1 MNREYDTYCPMPLV
15 VHAVAPSA
23 SLYLPDGQY
32 KHALEPSSAAYL
44 PDGQYEHV
52 LEPASAA
59 YLPTGHVVHVVPSPA
74 YPVAQTL
81 HAAADVDPVLEVVYP
96 SGQLDTADPPSTP
109 LPSGNAN
116 VNVAAEV
123 DGKYC
128 RAAYGTA
135 PFTSPTKL
143 MRAPLMRSRQQST
156 RLVTTT

>member
-1 MNREYDTYCPMPLV
+1 MYRGGLTTYCPMPLV
-15 VHAVAPSA
+15 IHVVAPA
-23 SLYLPDGQY
+23 TPLYLPDRQY
-32 KHALEPSSAAYL
+32 KH
-44 PDGQYEHV
+44 V
-52 LEPASAA
+52 MEPASAA
-59 YLPTGHVVHVVPSPA
+59 YLPTGHTAHVVPSPP
-74 YPVAQTL
+74 YPAPQTL
-81 HAAADVDPVLEVVYP
+81 HAVAEADPVLEVVYP
-96 SGQLDTADPPSTP
+96 FGQFDAADPPTTL

-128 RAAYGTA
+128 WAAYGTA

>member
-1 MNREYDTYCPMPLV
+1 MYRVAGFGKYVDTNCPMPLV
-15 VHAVAPSA
+15 IHVVAPSA
-23 SLYLPDGQY
+23 SLYLPDG
-32 KHALEPSSAAYL
+32 HA
-44 PDGQYEHV
+44 
-52 LEPASAA
+52 
-59 YLPTGHVVHVVPSPA
+59 VHVVPSPA
-74 YPVAQTL
+74 YPAAQTL

-96 SGQLDTADPPSTP
+96 SGQLDTADPPSAP

-135 PFTSPTKL
+135 PFTSLTKL
-143 MRAPLMRSRQQST
+143 MRAPLMRSRQQLA

>member
-1 MNREYDTYCPMPLV
+1 MYRVAGFGKYVDTNCPMPLV
-15 VHAVAPSA
+15 IHVVAPSA

-32 KHALEPSSAAYL
+32 
-44 PDGQYEHV
+44 EHV
-52 LEPASAA
+52 LDPTSAA
-59 YLPTGHVVHVVPSPA
+59 YLPTGHAVHVVPSPA
-74 YPVAQTL
+74 YPAAQTL

-143 MRAPLMRSRQQST
+143 MRAPLMRSRQLT